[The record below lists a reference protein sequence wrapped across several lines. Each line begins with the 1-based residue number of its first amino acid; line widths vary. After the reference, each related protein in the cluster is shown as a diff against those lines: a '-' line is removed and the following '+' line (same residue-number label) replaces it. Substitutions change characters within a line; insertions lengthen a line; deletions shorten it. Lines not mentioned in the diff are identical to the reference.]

1 LEAVGVRKRT
11 LCDLGPQEELPEARK
26 IRELRSSVKTKKRD
40 DVSFQLPTK
49 LLALRDIFVGVQTV
63 YRMMKHRNKKTT
75 YDELRQ
81 GVEEI
86 CRKRFEVRCHGFVW
100 MLDEKKWSRFVDI
113 LVYTSLQERFLYQ
126 LKTLV
131 PDLLE
136 LEKSYITTRKT
147 RFGKNST
154 TIVTLPL
161 DGKISPAETKALL
174 EKALHDY
181 VLNVFRAK
189 HASLGAKKKGSDS
202 SKIDEQFL
210 EILPDIP
217 EWSSP
222 LDIPSPE
229 PLGVQRAASSSPG
242 SSSSHHSVSTKST
255 QVERDSEN
263 KKSRR
268 TCTPSSDIGL
278 QSPRKRTIRV
288 RQPRRLSF
296 SSTKDFEKDMMISK
310 KNGALNDGNSFPEKT
325 NILDDMPSEL
335 RRRSLDGI
343 ISLSTLHKL
352 NHNET
357 EHRRLSG
364 SEAVA
369 FRAESAALKA
379 LPGMLQRIRTIFGRR
394 GPKVM
399 KLDDLV
405 KTIKNGGLETVSNG
419 GVANRLY
426 CLEKHASNFIQI
438 KPWGEKDS
446 TPAVWINR
454 ECNFAEILQNL
465 KALSGI

>member
-1 LEAVGVRKRT
+1 MSHKSSRGKRGATLLEAVGVRKRT

-86 CRKRFEVRCHGFVW
+86 CRKRFE
-100 MLDEKKWSRFVDI
+100 
-113 LVYTSLQERFLYQ
+113 ERFLYQ

>member
-1 LEAVGVRKRT
+1 MRRNDE
-11 LCDLGPQEELPEARK
+11 DLL
-26 IRELRSSVKTKKRD
+26 TC
-40 DVSFQLPTK
+40 
-49 LLALRDIFVGVQTV
+49 
-63 YRMMKHRNKKTT
+63 M
-75 YDELRQ
+75 
-81 GVEEI
+81 
-86 CRKRFEVRCHGFVW
+86 
-100 MLDEKKWSRFVDI
+100 VD
-113 LVYTSLQERFLYQ
+113 TSPQERFLYQ

-136 LEKSYITTRKT
+136 LEKSYTTKRKT

-161 DGKISPAETKALL
+161 DGKISPAETRALL

-181 VLNVFRAK
+181 VLNVYRTK
-189 HASLGAKKKGSDS
+189 HASLVAKRKGYDAF
-202 SKIDEQFL
+202 KIDDAFL
-210 EILPDIP
+210 ETLPDVP

-229 PLGVQRAASSSPG
+229 PLGVQRALSSSPG
-242 SSSSHHSVSTKST
+242 SSSSHHSVSAKST
-255 QVERDSEN
+255 QAERDSE
-263 KKSRR
+263 KKSSRK
-268 TCTPSSDIGL
+268 TCTPSSDVGL

-296 SSTKDFEKDMMISK
+296 SSTKDFEKDMMISN
-310 KNGALNDGNSFPEKT
+310 NGTANHRNSSS
-325 NILDDMPSEL
+325 NSADILDDMPDEL

-343 ISLSTLHKL
+343 ISLSTLQKL

-369 FRAESAALKA
+369 FRAENAALKA

-394 GPKVM
+394 GPKAM

-405 KTIKNGGLETVSNG
+405 RTIKNGGLEIVSNED
-419 GVANRLY
+419 VTNRLY
-426 CLEKHASNFIQI
+426 CLEKHASDFIQI
-438 KPWGEKDS
+438 KPWGEADS

-454 ECNFAEILQNL
+454 ECNFAEILQKL
-465 KALSGI
+465 KALSSI